1 MNRRD
6 FAALLLASLAPAAC
20 DWFAGD
26 KKAVLPGER
35 ISVLGLDR
43 SLQPDPD
50 IAKQPVALPRPVV
63 NPDWPQAGGYP
74 NHAMYHL
81 ALPSGLKRVWT
92 ADVGDGSSRYRRVM
106 SQPVVDG
113 GVVYAMDGG
122 VQVSAFD
129 ARDGRRK
136 WRVALKPEDERGN
149 AFGGGPA
156 FWNNRLFVATGY
168 AQVVALDP
176 GSGKVIWRRGVGA
189 PVHAPPTVSDGRVFA
204 VTVENEL
211 ITLAAEDGRQLW
223 THNGIPETAGL
234 LGGTSP
240 AVEGE
245 IVVAA
250 YNSGELFALR
260 VENGRVLWSD
270 SLAATRRPRL
280 GAGDRQQQRAVG
292 GRRLPLRARQRQRAG
307 LPDPQRGQDP
317 LGQPAGALRGREE
330 EIRPDPLVG
339 PGARRRPADRAVER
353 RLGGVGLAL
362 HRRAAR
368 PREHLGRRLSRPGDR
383 RQFALRA
390 QRRRRSL
397 RLSLRLAGCARDGPV
412 DRHHRAAECR
422 QIDAVQPARGPA
434 AGAGG
439 RHSRGDARQP

>member
-1 MNRRD
+1 MRLVRRRQEGGT
-6 FAALLLASLAPAAC
+6 AGRPHLGPRARPQPAARSRHSQA
-20 DWFAGD
+20 AGRP
-26 KKAVLPGER
+26 A
-35 ISVLGLDR
+35 
-43 SLQPDPD
+43 
-50 IAKQPVALPRPVV
+50 APVV

-136 WRVALKPEDERGN
+136 WRVDLKPEDERGN

-211 ITLAAEDGRQLW
+211 VTL
-223 THNGIPETAGL
+223 
-234 LGGTSP
+234 
-240 AVEGE
+240 
-245 IVVAA
+245 
-250 YNSGELFALR
+250 
-260 VENGRVLWSD
+260 
-270 SLAATRRPRL
+270 
-280 GAGDRQQQRAVG
+280 
-292 GRRLPLRARQRQRAG
+292 
-307 LPDPQRGQDP
+307 
-317 LGQPAGALRGREE
+317 
-330 EIRPDPLVG
+330 
-339 PGARRRPADRAVER
+339 
-353 RLGGVGLAL
+353 
-362 HRRAAR
+362 
-368 PREHLGRRLSRPGDR
+368 
-383 RQFALRA
+383 
-390 QRRRRSL
+390 
-397 RLSLRLAGCARDGPV
+397 
-412 DRHHRAAECR
+412 
-422 QIDAVQPARGPA
+422 
-434 AGAGG
+434 
-439 RHSRGDARQP
+439 

>member
-136 WRVALKPEDERGN
+136 WRVDLKPEDERGN

-211 ITLAAEDGRQLW
+211 VTLAAEDGRQLW

-270 SLAATRRPRL
+270 SLAATRNVDPVSGLADIRGRPVIDRDRVFAISHSGRMGAIDL
-280 GAGDRQQQRAVG
+280 RRGDRVWEQEIGSSSGPWVAGDYLYVLANDNELVCLTRNEGKIRWVSRLARYEDEKKKSDPIRWSGPVLGGDRLIVLSSDGSAVSVSPYTG
-292 GRRLPLRARQRQRAG
+292 E
-307 LPDPQRGQDP
+307 P
-317 LGQPAGALRGREE
+317 LGRENISAGGYL
-330 EIRPDPLVG
+330 
-339 PGARRRPADRAVER
+339 
-353 RLGGVGLAL
+353 
-362 HRRAAR
+362 
-368 PREHLGRRLSRPGDR
+368 
-383 RQFALRA
+383 
-390 QRRRRSL
+390 
-397 RLSLRLAGCARDGPV
+397 GPV
-412 DRHHRAAECR
+412 IADNSLYVLND
-422 QIDAVQPARGPA
+422 DADLYAYR
-434 AGAGG
+434 
-439 RHSRGDARQP
+439 

>member
-136 WRVALKPEDERGN
+136 WRVDLKPEDERGN

-260 VENGRVLWSD
+260 VEHGRVLWSD
-270 SLAATRRPRL
+270 SLAATRNVDPVSGLADIRGRPVIDRDRVFAISHSGRMGAIDL
-280 GAGDRQQQRAVG
+280 RRGDRVWEQEIGSSSGPWVAGDYLYVLANDNELVCLTRNEGKIRWVSRLARYEDEKKKSDPIRWSGPVLGGDRLIVLSSDGSAVSVSPYTG
-292 GRRLPLRARQRQRAG
+292 E
-307 LPDPQRGQDP
+307 P
-317 LGQPAGALRGREE
+317 LGRENISAGGYL
-330 EIRPDPLVG
+330 
-339 PGARRRPADRAVER
+339 
-353 RLGGVGLAL
+353 
-362 HRRAAR
+362 
-368 PREHLGRRLSRPGDR
+368 
-383 RQFALRA
+383 
-390 QRRRRSL
+390 
-397 RLSLRLAGCARDGPV
+397 GPV
-412 DRHHRAAECR
+412 IADNSLYVLND
-422 QIDAVQPARGPA
+422 DADLYAYR
-434 AGAGG
+434 
-439 RHSRGDARQP
+439 

>member
-136 WRVALKPEDERGN
+136 WRVDLKPEDERGN

-211 ITLAAEDGRQLW
+211 VTLATEDGRQLW

-270 SLAATRRPRL
+270 SLAATRNVDPVSGLADIRGRPVIDRDRVFAISHSGRMGAIDL
-280 GAGDRQQQRAVG
+280 RRGDRVWEQEIGSSSGPWVAGDYLYVLANDNELVCLTRNEGKIRWVSRLARYEDEKKKSDPIRWSGPVLGGDRLIVLSSDGSAVSVSPYTG
-292 GRRLPLRARQRQRAG
+292 E
-307 LPDPQRGQDP
+307 P
-317 LGQPAGALRGREE
+317 LGRENISAGGYL
-330 EIRPDPLVG
+330 
-339 PGARRRPADRAVER
+339 
-353 RLGGVGLAL
+353 
-362 HRRAAR
+362 
-368 PREHLGRRLSRPGDR
+368 
-383 RQFALRA
+383 
-390 QRRRRSL
+390 
-397 RLSLRLAGCARDGPV
+397 GPV
-412 DRHHRAAECR
+412 IADNSLYVLND
-422 QIDAVQPARGPA
+422 DADLYAYR
-434 AGAGG
+434 
-439 RHSRGDARQP
+439 

>member
-136 WRVALKPEDERGN
+136 WRVDLKPEDERGN

-168 AQVVALDP
+168 AKVVALDP

-211 ITLAAEDGRQLW
+211 VTLAAEDGRQLW

-270 SLAATRRPRL
+270 SLAATRNVDPVSGLADIRGRPVIDRDRVFAISHSGRMGAIDL
-280 GAGDRQQQRAVG
+280 RRGDRVWEQEIGSSSGPWVAGDYLYVLANDNELVCLTRNEGKIRWVSRLARYEDEKKKSDPIRWSGPVLGGDRLIVLSSDGSAVSVSPYTG
-292 GRRLPLRARQRQRAG
+292 E
-307 LPDPQRGQDP
+307 P
-317 LGQPAGALRGREE
+317 LGRENISAGGYL
-330 EIRPDPLVG
+330 
-339 PGARRRPADRAVER
+339 
-353 RLGGVGLAL
+353 
-362 HRRAAR
+362 
-368 PREHLGRRLSRPGDR
+368 
-383 RQFALRA
+383 
-390 QRRRRSL
+390 
-397 RLSLRLAGCARDGPV
+397 GPV
-412 DRHHRAAECR
+412 IADNSLYVLND
-422 QIDAVQPARGPA
+422 DADLYAYR
-434 AGAGG
+434 
-439 RHSRGDARQP
+439 